1 MCAKS
6 SEESEKNPMKKEY
19 RREGKR
25 EAEVW

>member
-6 SEESEKNPMKKEY
+6 GEEPEKNPMKKEY
-19 RREGKR
+19 RRKGKR